1 MIPLKTTA
9 IKKDRLVG
17 IEFLRFFSSF
27 SILVWHFQHFSLIPF
42 DRSVQP
48 FYSFL
53 GIFYEHG
60 SVGVNIFWCISGFV
74 FFFNYLEKIQS
85 RKVTFLNFSISR
97 LSRLYPLHFVTLI
110 IVLFLQLYFEKIN
123 GFAFTYIYD
132 FKHFILNI
140 FFASGWGIEDRFS
153 FNGPIWSVSIEIIVY
168 IIFFIAFFRFRI
180 FSAYLFFIVLFIIF
194 LVLSPTDG
202 SIAHALF
209 YFFIGGLI
217 TISKYHMNKITSNQF
232 LKNYTFYILG
242 LFMLVCLITT
252 WKIDFSYSKSFTHF
266 FVISLVYF
274 FVLINKL
281 FTYHYKIWI
290 FLGNLTYSS
299 YLIHFPIQLILMIL
313 LQKLNYD
320 INIDSYGLFLFFML
334 STLFLSKYVYKF
346 FEMPMQNLIRSK
358 FIK

>member
-1 MIPLKTTA
+1 MNFLKTTSV
-9 IKKDRLVG
+9 KKDRLVG

-53 GIFYEHG
+53 SVFFEHG
-60 SVGVNIFWCISGFV
+60 SVGVNVFWCISGFV
-74 FFFNYLEKIQS
+74 FFFNYFERIQDKKI
-85 RKVTFLNFSISR
+85 TFINFSISR
-97 LSRLYPLHFVTLI
+97 ISRLYPLHFTTLI
-110 IVLFLQLYFEKIN
+110 IVLFLQIYFEKIN

-132 FKHFILNI
+132 LKHFILNI
-140 FFASGWGIEDRFS
+140 FFASGWGLEDRFS
-153 FNGPIWSVSIEIIVY
+153 FNGPIWSVSVEIIIYV
-168 IIFFIAFFRFRI
+168 IFFVAFFKFRI
-180 FSAYLFFIVLFIIF
+180 FSAYLFFLVLLIIF
-194 LVLSPTDG
+194 LILSPTDG

-217 TISKYHMNKITSNQF
+217 TISKYNMNRITNNKF

-242 LFMLVCLITT
+242 IFILSGLISS
-252 WKIDFSYSKSFTHF
+252 WKIEFSYSKLFIHF
-266 FVISLVYF
+266 LVISLVYF

-281 FTYHYKIWI
+281 FIYHYKFWV

-299 YLIHFPIQLILMIL
+299 YLIHFPIQLILMIF
-313 LQKLNYD
+313 LQKFNYD
-320 INIDSYGLFLFFML
+320 INIDSTGLFLFFMF
-334 STLFLSKYVYKF
+334 STLFLSIYVYKF

-358 FIK
+358 FLK